1 MRAFLKS
8 SEGCF
13 QLKPHTTTI
22 GSHRGA
28 DIVLQSAGVADRHAA
43 LEFSA
48 SDNSFI
54 LQDFNS
60 PHGTFVNSCQVQNA
74 AVGVRPGDILRF
86 GTAGVPF
93 ELVLEGAAQ
102 VSCPPLKRRT
112 GWAGQ
117 LQVVAEP
124 KPSALESPPRLPSLQ
139 WQHPPGSPGS
149 GTPGAPVHQPHP
161 PLPRRPLS
169 AWDRSV
175 ASTASLDTFSRSSVV
190 RPVSTSF
197 SGDCASSVGGAPS
210 LGTHNTDLLQQEK
223 GEKLLQL
230 EKEMGHLSGLET
242 KRKDVVIRDLQEEV
256 AAMAKKLAQ
265 AAARNEV
272 ELTQKLL
279 AFNQELGGKTEEIKA
294 LREQISDLQKGSSQ
308 VFSHSLYER
317 DLEIGR
323 LRRESEKLKKDQ
335 ALSAGLVSSLQREVL
350 QKEQKIQQLQQEIEK
365 LKKENREKD
374 NQLAVVSAKCSRIKE
389 ETKRERGEQEI
400 ISCRNRIG
408 ELERDLEGLQMEIQ
422 KHCAKQESIQN
433 QLAEKAKAEEELEA
447 ACAQQAV
454 QLREMG
460 RRERL
465 LRAELR
471 RAGEQLESFKIQVM
485 QVCSPSA
492 AGSTGKSITEQQAI
506 EKVRQIC
513 DENQQSHEREKCLQE
528 DLSSRLTK
536 EKEVSANIE
545 VLKNSLLELQ
555 ACLRSSCSST
565 SLRGKMEQLEVV
577 SLDPSISAIRTA
589 VVDMARVPLSWLE
602 DMEQL
607 VASAGMDLCTSGQGL
622 LAAFRSLLE
631 KTQEVAQRNQLL
643 QEQLER
649 LQQSQA
655 EMLQEHTKELEA
667 KHKQDLEIKIQQI
680 ILEKDKENKEIL
692 ESTLAEEK
700 DRCKKCVEEEQKKI
714 QELESHLKSMNEAT
728 ARKAEEQEVIE
739 GKLKEALHELEET
752 TAREVLLQ
760 QQVLV
765 QDEQLRAVQEDKE
778 LQRQKLEEEIAG
790 YREQSKQ
797 HSLTIVALEDRLLE
811 ATQEQKM
818 LEEEKAALVEK
829 MEVIQR
835 GAHRS
840 ASGDWLEVCP
850 AMESHICLRK
860 LQEEL
865 AVAQSMLLEKEAF
878 IGRLTRELSESR
890 ARVSDMRGELSEE
903 QKVELEKNQSRLKHR
918 EREVNQ
924 LREKLSQMSNLVE
937 EKDRSLKAAAEEL
950 RRAQARCQ
958 VLRDASQQTVEKLE
972 DAPRTPVWVGEASQR
987 VSPHGGLRGVGLP
1000 RALMVFPS
1008 TAVRPGDFLCSTPAG
1023 GWEHH
1028 IPTPGAACA
1037 ARDPGF
1043 SCCSP
1048 GVAAA
1053 YCRLGEDKLGCFF
1066 QVPPLDLADLG
1077 AKCQGLR
1084 HEETIQRQ
1092 KEGLAELR
1100 ERVKMLEKRQN
1111 SGAVKKGLEPRVK
1124 DLPEEIVQ
1132 HTGLEMEPAPMSGT
1146 KLKAGKGPGHVPN
1159 GGSLGITNRAASLDM
1174 AEVTDP
1180 GERMY
1185 LDVIGALGSLME
1197 MKELSGMQPLQH
1209 LPLEEREEVGL
1220 QRQRALELL
1229 YKKIRNLQHRLERKE
1244 EMLKDY
1250 EGSMEQLRQ
1259 NQASLR
1265 RCQEEMSNLEDEAH
1279 REAEEKALLREALER
1294 TQLQLEQE
1302 KRLRRAAKRHKPG
1315 ATKPLCSGKPRAKE
1329 HTADAVKKGSSQ
1341 QRHHRGVQQ
1350 VMVCGRNE
1358 SPL

>member
-13 QLKPHTTTI
+13 QLKPRTTTI

-48 SDNSFI
+48 LDNSFI

-60 PHGTFVNSCQVQNA
+60 PQGTFVNSCQVQNA

-86 GTAGVPF
+86 GTAGAAF
-93 ELVLEGAAQ
+93 ELVLDGAAQ
-102 VSCPPLKRRT
+102 ISCPPLKRRT
-112 GWAGQ
+112 GWTGQ

-124 KPSALESPPRLPSLQ
+124 KPSAPVSPPHLPSLQ

-149 GTPGAPVHQPHP
+149 GTPGAPGHQPHP
-161 PLPRRPLS
+161 PLLRRPLS

-175 ASTASLDTFSRSSVV
+175 ASTASLDTFSRTSAV

-197 SGDCASSVGGAPS
+197 SGGCASSVGGAPS
-210 LGTHNTDLLQQEK
+210 LGTHSTDLLQQEK

-242 KRKDVVIRDLQEEV
+242 ESKHKDVVIRDLQEEV

-279 AFNQELGGKTEEIKA
+279 AFNQELGAKTEEIKA

-335 ALSAGLVSSLQREVL
+335 ALTAGLVSSLQREVL
-350 QKEQKIQQLQQEIEK
+350 QKEQKIQQLQQETEK

-389 ETKRERGEQEI
+389 ETKCELGEQEI
-400 ISCRNRIG
+400 ISCQNRIG
-408 ELERDLEGLQMEIQ
+408 ELERDLEWLQMEIQ

-433 QLAEKAKAEEELEA
+433 QLAEKAKAKEELKA
-447 ACAQQAV
+447 ACARQAV

-471 RAGEQLESFKIQVM
+471 EQLESFKTQVM

-492 AGSTGKSITEQQAI
+492 AGSRGKSITEQQVI

-528 DLSSRLTK
+528 ELSSRLTK
-536 EKEVSANIE
+536 EKEVTANIE
-545 VLKNSLLELQ
+545 VLKNSLRELQ

-565 SLRGKMEQLEVV
+565 SLQGELEQLEVV

-607 VASAGMDLCTSGQGL
+607 LASAGMDLCTSGQGL

-649 LQQSQA
+649 LQQTQE

-667 KHKQDLEIKIQQI
+667 KHEQDLEIKIQQI

-700 DRCKKCVEEEQKKI
+700 DKCKKCVEEEQKKI

-765 QDEQLRAVQEDKE
+765 QDEQLRAVREDKE
-778 LQRQKLEEEIAG
+778 LQRQKLQEEIAG

-797 HSLTIVALEDRLLE
+797 HSLTIVALEDKLLE

-840 ASGDWLEVCP
+840 ASGAWLEGAVRFALIFP
-850 AMESHICLRK
+850 RK
-860 LQEEL
+860 LREEL

-918 EREVNQ
+918 EQEVNQ

-958 VLRDASQQTVEKLE
+958 VLRDASQQTVEEVE
-972 DAPRTPVWVGEASQR
+972 DAPRTPVRAGEASQR
-987 VSPHGGLRGVGLP
+987 
-1000 RALMVFPS
+1000 
-1008 TAVRPGDFLCSTPAG
+1008 
-1023 GWEHH
+1023 
-1028 IPTPGAACA
+1028 
-1037 ARDPGF
+1037 
-1043 SCCSP
+1043 
-1048 GVAAA
+1048 
-1053 YCRLGEDKLGCFF
+1053 
-1066 QVPPLDLADLG
+1066 VPPLDLADLG
-1077 AKCQGLR
+1077 AKCRGLR

-1100 ERVKMLEKRQN
+1100 ERVKMLEKRQS
-1111 SGAVKKGLEPRVK
+1111 SGAVKKGLESLVK
-1124 DLPEEIVQ
+1124 DLPEEIAQ

-1146 KLKAGKGPGHVPN
+1146 KLKAGKAPGHIPS
-1159 GGSLGITNRAASLDM
+1159 GGSLRITNRAASLEM
-1174 AEVTDP
+1174 AEVTDT
-1180 GERMY
+1180 GEKMY

-1197 MKELSGMQPLQH
+1197 MKELSGMQPLQQ
-1209 LPLEEREEVGL
+1209 LPREEREKVGL

-1259 NQASLR
+1259 NQVFLR
-1265 RCQEEMSNLEDEAH
+1265 RCQEMSNLEDEAH

-1302 KRLRRAAKRHKPG
+1302 KRLRRAAKRHKPE

-1329 HTADAVKKGSSQ
+1329 HTAGAVKKGSSQ
-1341 QRHHRGVQQ
+1341 ERHHRGIQQ

-1358 SPL
+1358 APL